1 MSINYKLIGERIKNK
16 RKEARLTQE
25 QLAERLS
32 VTVGYVSQIERGITK
47 PNLEMLSEICI
58 LLNCDIP
65 FLTNGVIIEKQ
76 DYLTA
81 EINKKYARLSD
92 KNKSLLMNI
101 ADLLQES
108 EN

>member
-1 MSINYKLIGERIKNK
+1 MSINYKLIGERIKIK

-32 VTVGYVSQIERGITK
+32 VTVGYVSQIERGSTK
-47 PNLEMLSEICI
+47 PNLEMLSEICVI
-58 LLNCDIP
+58 LNCTLP
-65 FLTNGVIIEKQ
+65 YLTDGVITNKK
-76 DYLTA
+76 DYLTE
-81 EINKKYARLSD
+81 EINKKYAALND

>member
-47 PNLEMLSEICI
+47 PNLEMLSEICVI
-58 LLNCDIP
+58 LNCTLP
-65 FLTNGVIIEKQ
+65 YLTDGVITEKKEYMIEELHET
-76 DYLTA
+76 YG
-81 EINKKYARLSD
+81 RLND
-92 KNKSLLMNI
+92 KNKALLMNI
-101 ADLLQES
+101 AKLLT
-108 EN
+108 ENEN